1 MARDGSDQ
9 QRGRRALRVL
19 LVLLAVAV
27 AVAAGWWGARATLE
41 PQSRSSAEPT
51 QQSVWAAATVS
62 SVGRSLPLSTTL
74 RQPTRT
80 VAANTLAGV
89 VTEVN
94 PGKVDVGD
102 AVYVVAGTPVRVVEG
117 TTPFYR
123 ELAKA
128 PVAKDFLEGV
138 DVEQLQQALID
149 LGHLDGEGD
158 GVFGLTTERAVKA
171 WQKELGLPRTGV
183 VALGEV
189 VAVDSLP
196 TVVQLGEAIQR
207 GKPLGGG
214 EDAVLAPTGERQF
227 VLVVTE
233 EQGRLIP
240 AEATVNVTW
249 QEQTWPA
256 VIAGSTQDEFGSTEL
271 ELTAADGGPVCAEA
285 CATLP
290 GDAQVTLRSEVVIV
304 PAIEGTA
311 VPAAAVRSRA
321 DGTTYVITADGA
333 SAVTVRGSGG
343 GIAIVDGIAVGT
355 QVQVLGD
362 AGNPVD
368 PGPAPGPADTAP
380 GTGPGG

>member
-1 MARDGSDQ
+1 MADGAPTNR
-9 QRGRRALRVL
+9 RGRGVLVVLGAVLAL
-19 LVLLAVAV
+19 AV
-27 AVAAGWWGARATLE
+27 AVAAGWWAARATLE
-41 PQSRSSAEPT
+41 PQAQVAAEET
-51 QQSVWAAATVS
+51 QQNVWAAATTS

-80 VAANTLAGV
+80 VAANALAGV

-94 PGKVDVGD
+94 PGEVDVGD
-102 AVYVVAGTPVRVVEG
+102 SVYVVAGTPVRVVEG

-128 PVAKDFLEGV
+128 PAAKDSLNGV
-138 DVEQLQQALID
+138 DVEQLQRALID
-149 LGHLDGEGD
+149 LGHLDGEVD
-158 GVFGLTTERAVKA
+158 GVFEGDTEGAVKA
-171 WQKELGLPRTGV
+171 WQKELGLPQSGV
-183 VALGEV
+183 VALGEA

-227 VLVVTE
+227 VLVVTQ
-233 EQGRLIP
+233 EQARLIP

-256 VIAGSTQDEFGSTEL
+256 VIAGSTQDEFGTTEL
-271 ELTAADGGPVCAEA
+271 ELTAPGGGPVCAET
-285 CATLP
+285 CDTLP

-311 VPAAAVRSRA
+311 VPAAAVHSRA
-321 DGTTYVITADGA
+321 DGTTYVITAGGQ
-333 SAVTVRGSGG
+333 SPVTVRGSGG

-355 QVQVLGD
+355 QVQVIAD
-362 AGNPVD
+362 AGNPGS
-368 PGPAPGPADTAP
+368 PAPAPGDTAP